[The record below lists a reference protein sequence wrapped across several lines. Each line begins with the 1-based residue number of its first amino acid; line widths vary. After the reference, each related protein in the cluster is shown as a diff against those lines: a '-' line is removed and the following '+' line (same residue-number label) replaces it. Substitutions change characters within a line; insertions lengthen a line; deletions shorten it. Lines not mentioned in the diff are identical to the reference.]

1 MASRAEREAAF
12 DCMSVERD
20 VEEEKRREKGKKR
33 REEEATPRPCA
44 IVSLSLSVCKKRALD
59 KKRDSVVGALI
70 RSQREE
76 EERRDRGG
84 VEGNAI
90 DPSVSGATEMV
101 SHHFPSIE
109 EVKKKTLNHGP
120 DSRAP
125 LVPPSRRGGVAQ
137 EEALCCLH
145 AELGPGERLYFLQ
158 ILGRL
163 GRRR

>member
-1 MASRAEREAAF
+1 
-12 DCMSVERD
+12 MSVERD
-20 VEEEKRREKGKKR
+20 VKRRREEKKGRREEKKR
-33 REEEATPRPCA
+33 RRRGP
-44 IVSLSLSVCKKRALD
+44 VQLSLSLSLCKKRALD